1 MIVTL
6 FLYKGLNLYS
16 VFASVGSNGRASYFG
31 ASVVGGGVAPDFVKV
46 LYADIFVNSLTKGD
60 FFPPHAVNLVLM
72 LLSGRFRAL
81 IVIIFNNYFNTYY
94 S

>member
-16 VFASVGSNGRASYFG
+16 VFANVNNNGNANNNN

-60 FFPPHAVNLVLM
+60 FFPPHA
-72 LLSGRFRAL
+72 L